1 MKSAKP
7 RDFKSRYL
15 IVSIFRVTRL
25 RQLCTAIA
33 HLDRAQTRRRYAAPA
48 IIRIFQQPLSRTRR
62 PWFLEAVST
71 HSQDYHPQNAGAH
84 FPPKNAGTE
93 NDGPREEQRVDNDGP
108 GYIDRARFNV
118 PPNTL

>member
-15 IVSIFRVTRL
+15 IVSFFRVTRL

-84 FPPKNAGTE
+84 FPPKMQERKMTDQEKNNGWIMT
-93 NDGPREEQRVDNDGP
+93 DLD
-108 GYIDRARFNV
+108 I
-118 PPNTL
+118 